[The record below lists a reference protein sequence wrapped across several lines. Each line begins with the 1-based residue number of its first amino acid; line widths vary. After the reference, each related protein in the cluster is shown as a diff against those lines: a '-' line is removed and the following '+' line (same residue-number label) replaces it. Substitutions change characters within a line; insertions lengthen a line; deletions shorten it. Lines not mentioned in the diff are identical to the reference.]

1 MSPEFKGFLLT
12 LRAREE
18 QNLEDIRLGLLATL
32 EEYQGL
38 ASVKAL
44 FEEAIKGV
52 TLRTDSA
59 DSGKSD

>member
-1 MSPEFKGFLLT
+1 MSPEFKGFLMT
-12 LRAREE
+12 LKAQEE

-38 ASVKAL
+38 ANVKKL

-52 TLRTDSA
+52 SIQ
-59 DSGKSD
+59 K